1 MILARQRCVDP
12 VPYKSCVS
20 RSRIIVCVL
29 LSGSGY
35 LLLQG
40 LLTAEANYFQLSY
53 ACMSPTL
60 SNTVDYPT
68 VANLTRIFRP
78 CRFVMECRTAVCI
91 AFVQFVRSVAPATSY
106 GVAVA
111 AFGQFHH
118 WVNYVVVHSTNLAVA
133 AKSCGDAFLAIGF
146 PPIRYVLIQHA
157 EGKFVKDAV
166 AVACRT
172 LVDLKIRVV
181 ILLASVSQMTEAA
194 LEWKGQE
201 SKERWVWITDNT
213 LQKLDFKGDTPEVC
227 ANESFV
233 APLPRF
239 SQQAGREPVCC
250 HPSMRRR
257 RPLRDAHSTG
267 GCT

>member
-1 MILARQRCVDP
+1 MSNWRG
-12 VPYKSCVS
+12 
-20 RSRIIVCVL
+20 
-29 LSGSGY
+29 LS
-35 LLLQG
+35 
-40 LLTAEANYFQLSY
+40 
-53 ACMSPTL
+53 
-60 SNTVDYPT
+60 
-68 VANLTRIFRP
+68 
-78 CRFVMECRTAVCI
+78 

-118 WVNYVVVHSTNLAVA
+118 WMNYVVLHSTHLAVA
-133 AKSCGDAFLAIGF
+133 AKSCGDAFLAIGV

-194 LEWKGQE
+194 LQWKGLE

-213 LQKLDFKGDTPEVC
+213 LQKLDFQGDTPEVC
-227 ANESFV
+227 TDESFV